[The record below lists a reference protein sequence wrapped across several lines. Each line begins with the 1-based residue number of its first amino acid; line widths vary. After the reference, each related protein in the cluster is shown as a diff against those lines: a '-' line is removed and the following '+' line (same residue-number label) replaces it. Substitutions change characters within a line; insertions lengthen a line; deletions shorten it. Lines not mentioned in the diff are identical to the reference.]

1 MAEHKWHDV
10 AGYTGPEH
18 PVPQSH
24 PAALEQEH
32 QEAHS
37 AAHPVDNP
45 QDGIAMQIV
54 RPHPVVEEDP
64 WAHFVP
70 PRPQL
75 DTSGQSDA
83 WSWDA
88 VPPRPPLDSSA
99 VSPSRSQMSSPVSE
113 TDATETDWE
122 RGSHSSVGEYE
133 PLDDRY
139 IAMWTTTLGPRSLEN
154 VWKTEHCVEPPE
166 DCLHEG
172 TSGGAYVKSAYQDI
186 KDHHNHWGAAS
197 SGIPDLY
204 MRQHDE
210 RVKDLNLA
218 MQSRLST
225 LDPPADLSCWR
236 EELKAL
242 GVSDFVLGE
251 LECLALKDKMG
262 HAEATRIIQ
271 HLMKPDHVFKKG
283 LSQWMHRAIEESMGY
298 LENWKCWESR
308 DPHVGPTQYKAN
320 KNNPRPRQEPQDP
333 RPADVPVPKGADS
346 PWKQFKATGLLRD
359 PQAPKPSSTS
369 MRPKAPAPGGPPPP
383 PTQGQATSSSSG
395 TQTPGAASSSTS
407 GLPPGFPANYFIGTP
422 KAPPPEHL
430 LWRAQQAS
438 SDGAPSGTSGGASC
452 SSRPSATWL

>member
-10 AGYTGPEH
+10 AGHTGPEH

-122 RGSHSSVGEYE
+122 RVSHSSVGEYE

-186 KDHHNHWGAAS
+186 EDYHNHWGAAS

-271 HLMKPDHVFKKG
+271 HLMKPGHVFKKG
-283 LSQWMHRAIEESMGY
+283 PGPSQWLRSTIEDLGIEESMEY
-298 LENWKCWESR
+298 LENWKYWMSR
-308 DPHVGPTQYKAN
+308 DLHVGPTQYKAN
-320 KNNPRPRQEPQDP
+320 KNDPRPRQAPQD
-333 RPADVPVPKGADS
+333 RRHAEVPVPRGADN
-346 PWKQFKATGLLRD
+346 PWAKFNPVGLLRD
-359 PQAPKPSSTS
+359 PRAPTPSIAS
-369 MRPKAPAPGGPPPP
+369 MVPKARSVGGPPPP
-383 PTQGQATSSSSG
+383 PQQGQAASSSSG
-395 TQTPGAASSSTS
+395 TPALGATSSSTS
-407 GLPPGFPANYFIGTP
+407 TISFEAH
-422 KAPPPEHL
+422 PPEQSFDILLPIILEDREHMEEHL
-430 LWRAQQAS
+430 DHQ
-438 SDGAPSGTSGGASC
+438 DHD
-452 SSRPSATWL
+452 